1 MAAEDGVGGVG
12 KLNGQLP
19 AQRGAWSDGSCEAA
33 GGAVWAGLPGTAAPE
48 DASPAVRDEREEDTR
63 DSKSKWQAD
72 RKGKVGQSARQRPP
86 LRNDRAAKNVTL
98 PPSLADVT

>member
-63 DSKSKWQAD
+63 GLQEQVASGSQGEGRA
-72 RKGKVGQSARQRPP
+72 VGLAAAASAKRP
-86 LRNDRAAKNVTL
+86 RR
-98 PPSLADVT
+98 